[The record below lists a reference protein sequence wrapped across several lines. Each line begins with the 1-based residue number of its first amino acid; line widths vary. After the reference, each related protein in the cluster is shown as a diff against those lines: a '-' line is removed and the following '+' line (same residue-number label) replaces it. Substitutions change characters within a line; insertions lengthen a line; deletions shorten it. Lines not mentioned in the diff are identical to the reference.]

1 MAKVGDRG
9 LSVNLIAKHLY
20 NLNSSLFFTPNIE
33 DIKRYVRTFLAKN
46 SQTANSIILKM
57 DKKGC
62 YKLNPNTPAVHQLMI
77 DFSVHNSWMMMNSKT
92 LKSNQTATIIMIHLQ
107 GSLTDTFSLIYNVF
121 LIDSVNDKASFLLS
135 EMELP
140 AREPPCVHVV

>member
-1 MAKVGDRG
+1 MTYDEQILYLMAKVGDRG

-33 DIKRYVRTFLAKN
+33 NIKRYVRTFLAKN

-77 DFSVHNSWMMMNSKT
+77 DFSVHNSLDDDEQQHPEEQSNS
-92 LKSNQTATIIMIHLQ
+92 NYYH
-107 GSLTDTFSLIYNVF
+107 
-121 LIDSVNDKASFLLS
+121 DSSPGFFD
-135 EMELP
+135 
-140 AREPPCVHVV
+140 

>member
-1 MAKVGDRG
+1 
-9 LSVNLIAKHLY
+9 
-20 NLNSSLFFTPNIE
+20 
-33 DIKRYVRTFLAKN
+33 
-46 SQTANSIILKM
+46 
-57 DKKGC
+57 
-62 YKLNPNTPAVHQLMI
+62 
-77 DFSVHNSWMMMNSKT
+77 MMNSKT

-140 AREPPCVHVV
+140 AREPPCVHVA